1 MNYKINLTLT
11 LLLIFF
17 SSLLAEENADPKHKV
32 KIGDMAPDFQLYFP
46 DGKTQLLSDLKG
58 KVIMLQFTASWCS
71 VCLKEMPFIEAEIWQ
86 KLKNNPDFVLIAID
100 FKESPEKI
108 PPFLKAAK
116 TTYPM
121 ALDTNGAI
129 FELYAEKDAG
139 VTRNIIIDKSG
150 KIAFLTRLFA
160 REEFDA
166 MKTKIDELL
175 KLKGK

>member
-1 MNYKINLTLT
+1 
-11 LLLIFF
+11 
-17 SSLLAEENADPKHKV
+17 
-32 KIGDMAPDFQLYFP
+32 
-46 DGKTQLLSDLKG
+46 
-58 KVIMLQFTASWCS
+58 
-71 VCLKEMPFIEAEIWQ
+71 MPFIEAEIWQ

-139 VTRNIIIDKSG
+139 VTRNIIIDKFG
-150 KIAFLTRLFA
+150 KIAFLTRLFS

-175 KLKGK
+175 ELK